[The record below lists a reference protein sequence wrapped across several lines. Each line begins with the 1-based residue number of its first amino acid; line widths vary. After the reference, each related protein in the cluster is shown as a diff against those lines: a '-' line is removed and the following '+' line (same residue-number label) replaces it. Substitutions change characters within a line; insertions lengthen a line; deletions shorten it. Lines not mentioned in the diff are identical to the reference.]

1 MSKEKGKKIFGE
13 CGFVFFDDG
22 ACVGMEMQT
31 SVSENAPKEVQQAIH
46 VIGKILETSFPEII
60 RQISNEV
67 KLQ

>member
-1 MSKEKGKKIFGE
+1 MTKEKGKKIFGK

-22 ACVGMEMQT
+22 ACIGMKMQT
-31 SVSENAPKEVQQAIH
+31 SVSENTPEEVQRSIRF
-46 VIGKILETSFPEII
+46 ISKIIETSFPDII